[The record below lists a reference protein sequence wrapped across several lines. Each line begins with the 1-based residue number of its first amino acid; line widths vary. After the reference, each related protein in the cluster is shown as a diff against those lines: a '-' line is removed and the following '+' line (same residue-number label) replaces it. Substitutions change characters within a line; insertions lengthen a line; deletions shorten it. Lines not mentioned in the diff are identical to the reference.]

1 MYKKLI
7 TLFALVIS
15 LSGILLQ
22 FLGHLNQILFFI
34 LDQLKCDILIINEDI
49 FWISSNSW
57 KVLFNIVFF
66 IGAIVFYISKEKE
79 TRILRFVFSVLLVGN
94 SYIIFLHFYFIFQ
107 PDQKL
112 SVMEYI
118 YGFGSIGLRIL
129 MLYFF
134 YKSIL
139 YLNKLKI
146 IDHEIL
152 VYARTTE
159 VSYFKADN
167 WQRLFHFIFDSMI
180 FGIIGF
186 QFVFICAHVEGF
198 KPIFRSVE
206 WLFNRQTLPAIL
218 VVFFGTLFYFV
229 FESLFQATPGKF
241 LTESR
246 VTDKKGLKV
255 PALTIFKRSLCR
267 NIPFDPVSFLGK
279 GNWHDSISNT
289 AVYKEKQT
297 GIKGKYYLLLIPLSV
312 IVFTS
317 IHYLEVKIEKE
328 MDLEYS
334 NKVLREKNEK
344 IAASLKTIDTNT
356 VLQLPTHAFN
366 FRNIF
371 LKTEKVTDSIIE
383 FSVLYAEETGDDLYI
398 EKGYANAKGR
408 LRRVKLKRND
418 LQRMILRDFKQ
429 SPDYEEDDKK
439 PFLGI
444 SEIPALKGKYIDDVL
459 ELNSP
464 NLKAIFE
471 PNFTDNE
478 LLLKLRL
485 HNQGIPA
492 EVVSIIP
499 ESKNVKWNVDD
510 FPTDFD
516 DNYIVYLIAEGKGIE
531 NYKLKVIVN
540 DSLNKQFIYE
550 ISGTKDQHEATV
562 ILLK

>member
-1 MYKKLI
+1 MYKKII
-7 TLFALVIS
+7 TLCALVIS

-22 FLGHLNQILFFI
+22 FLGNLNRTLFFI
-34 LDQLKCDILIINEDI
+34 LERLKCDILLINENL
-49 FWISSNSW
+49 FWISANSW
-57 KVLFNIVFF
+57 KLLFNILLF
-66 IGAIVFYISKEKE
+66 IGAVVFYISKERE

-94 SYIIFLHFYFIFQ
+94 SYTIFFYFYFFFQ
-107 PDQKL
+107 PEQKL
-112 SVMEYI
+112 GVMEYI
-118 YGFGSIGLRIL
+118 YVFGTIGLRIL
-129 MLYFF
+129 MFYFF

-139 YLNKLKI
+139 YFNKLKI

-152 VYARTTE
+152 VYTRTTE
-159 VSYFKADN
+159 VSYFKADK
-167 WQRLFHFIFDSMI
+167 WQRLFHLVFDSII

-186 QFVFICAHVEGF
+186 QIVFIGALIKGF
-198 KPIFRSVE
+198 ESIFRSVE
-206 WLFNRQTLPAIL
+206 WLINRQTLPTIL

-255 PALTIFKRSLCR
+255 PASTIFKRSLCR
-267 NIPFDPVSFLGK
+267 NIPFDPLSFLGK
-279 GNWHDSISNT
+279 ANWHDSISNT
-289 AVYKEKQT
+289 FVYKEKQT
-297 GIKGKYYLLLIPLSV
+297 GIKGKYYFLLIPLTV

-317 IHYLEVKIEKE
+317 MHYLEVKIEKE
-328 MDLEYS
+328 RFLEYS
-334 NKVLREKNEK
+334 NKVLREKNKK
-344 IAASLKTIDTNT
+344 IVESLKTIDTNT
-356 VLQLPTHAFN
+356 VLQLPTNAFN

-371 LKTEKVTDSIIE
+371 LKAEKVTDSIIE
-383 FSVLYAEETGDDLYI
+383 FSVLYVEETGDDLYI
-398 EKGYANAKGR
+398 EKGYENAKGR
-408 LRRVKLKRND
+408 LRRIQLKRSD

-429 SPDYEEDDKK
+429 SPNYDEDDKK
-439 PFLGI
+439 TFLGI

-464 NLKAIFE
+464 NLMALFE

-478 LLLKLRL
+478 LLLNLRL
-485 HNQGIPA
+485 INKGIPA
-492 EVVSIIP
+492 EVVSILP
-499 ESKNVKWNVDD
+499 ESKDVKWNVDD

-516 DNYIVYLIAEGKGIE
+516 DNYIIYLIAEGKGIE

-540 DSLNKQFIYE
+540 DSLSKQFIYE